1 MVDTEPR
8 AIVIDAADNVATA
21 LTQLMAG
28 QRVRLLGNC
37 KREFI
42 RARDD
47 VRIGHKI
54 ALRRI
59 KAGEPVIKY
68 SEVIGRATR
77 DIAVGEHVHTHN
89 LVGMR
94 GFGHRV
100 TLREVGKV
108 RPAEVM
114 LPEDVPREF
123 WGYRRADGR
132 CATRNVVLVLPTVVC
147 ANKVAE
153 RIASSVNGAVSV
165 AHPYGCTFSESE
177 NEFLKRMFINYAS
190 NPNVVGVIIV
200 ALGCETVDFVA
211 VADELAMA
219 GQTVELIT
227 IQNDGGSDGSIRKG
241 IRAASVMMTLARGL
255 RREAIPMGELTI
267 AVECGGS
274 DAFSG
279 LTANP
284 AVGHAC
290 DLHVALGGT
299 VVFSETAE
307 VIGGEHIVAARAVS
321 ERVAN
326 DFLRTVERV
335 ERGLAKVDAPEAGAY
350 ITRGNI
356 EGGLTTLEEKSLGCI
371 RKAGTSPLC
380 EVVRYGERPKERG
393 LVFMDTPGHDVKSV
407 TGMVAGGA
415 QLVIFTT
422 GRGTPVGCPIAPVIK
437 VGSNRRLMERMPMD
451 IDLDASVIAEGS
463 ESISAV
469 GLRLYKLVA
478 DVASGKLT
486 RSEEWQHNEFAL
498 PVEGIISG
506 CRPDG

>member
-1 MVDTEPR
+1 MRGAEPR

-21 LTQLMAG
+21 LTQVMAG
-28 QRVRLLGNC
+28 QRVMLLGNC
-37 KREFI
+37 KREFVK
-42 RARDD
+42 AKDD

-54 ALRRI
+54 AIRSI

-68 SEVIGRATR
+68 NEVIGKATR
-77 DIAVGEHVHTHN
+77 GIAVGEHVHTHN
-89 LVGMR
+89 LVGVR
-94 GFGHRV
+94 GFGRRV
-100 TLREVGKV
+100 ALRRGGKV
-108 RPAEVM
+108 QAAELK

-132 CATRNVVLVLPTVVC
+132 CATRNIVLVLPTVVC
-147 ANKVAE
+147 ASKVAE
-153 RIASSVNGAVSV
+153 QIASSVGGAVSV
-165 AHPYGCTFSESE
+165 AHPYGCTFSQSE
-177 NEFLKRMFINYAS
+177 NDFLKRLFINYAT
-190 NPNVVGVIIV
+190 NPNVVGVIVV

-211 VADELAMA
+211 VADEIARV

-227 IQNDGGSDGSIRKG
+227 IQKDGGSDGSIRKG
-241 IRAASVMMTLARGL
+241 MRVASVMVSLAKRI
-255 RREAIPMGELTI
+255 RREAIPMSELTI

-299 VVFSETAE
+299 VIFSETAE
-307 VIGGEHIVAARAVS
+307 VIGGEHIVAAKAVS
-321 ERVAN
+321 ESVAN
-326 DFLRTVERV
+326 EFLRVVERV
-335 ERGLAKVDAPEAGAY
+335 ERGLAKVDAPKAGAY

-380 EVVRYGERPKERG
+380 EVVQYGERPRRRG

-437 VGSNRRLMERMPMD
+437 VGSNRKLMERMPMD
-451 IDLDASVIAEGS
+451 IDLDASTIADGA
-463 ESISAV
+463 ESINAV

-478 DVASGKLT
+478 EVASGKLT
-486 RSEEWQHNEFAL
+486 RSEEWRHSEFAL

-506 CRPDG
+506 CRSDG